1 MADVNEIRQVVD
13 ALLLAFDKT
22 SSPNDILEA
31 FEDALDDY
39 ETLLIKYHQ

>member
-1 MADVNEIRQVVD
+1 MADVNEIKQVVE
-13 ALLLAFDKT
+13 ALISAFDKT

-39 ETLLIKYHQ
+39 ENLLIKYHQ